1 MRQIII
7 NADDLGADAARN
19 DGIFDAIHAGIVTSV
34 SILANG
40 PASRKSLETLRSLA
54 HNHISL
60 GFHMNLSE
68 GKPLTSNLRLLV
80 GEDGDFLKKTSAR
93 AVLMQPG
100 DPEIEREID
109 QELVSQMEAV
119 LDGGLRITHLDGHQ
133 HVHVFPAVLPVT
145 LKIAQRYKIPW
156 VRIPEEPSPS
166 MRLEDIPIWLSE
178 EAKFFTGMARAA
190 RLKLTGGRIQTPDH
204 FRGLFLKGRFSLPVL
219 FDLLQ
224 KLPPGLTELMVHP
237 GQISEKPFAGPF
249 SAFSTSDRLRELKTL
264 LDPAFL
270 KVLKRSHI
278 NLTSFPVE
286 SC

>member
-7 NADDLGADAARN
+7 NADDLGADASRN
-19 DGIFDAIHAGIVTSV
+19 DGIFDAVRAGIVTSV

-40 PASRKSLETLRSLA
+40 PASKKSLQTLCSLSPTP
-54 HNHISL
+54 ISL
-60 GFHMNLSE
+60 GFHLNLSE
-68 GKPLTSNLRLLV
+68 GKPLTSNLKLLV
-80 GEDGDFLKKTSAR
+80 GEDGNFLKKPSAR

-100 DPEIEREID
+100 DPELEKEID
-109 QELVSQMEAV
+109 HELVSQMEAL
-119 LDGGLRITHLDGHQ
+119 LDSGLRITHLDGHQ

-166 MRLEDIPIWLSE
+166 SRLEDIPPWLTE
-178 EAKFFTGMARAA
+178 EAKFFSKMARAA
-190 RLKLTGGRIQTPDH
+190 RLKLTGDKIQTPDH
-204 FRGLFLKGRFSLPVL
+204 FRGLYLKGRFSLPVL

-224 KLPPGLTELMVHP
+224 GVPPGLTELMVHP
-237 GQISEKPFAGPF
+237 GQISEKPFDGPF
-249 SAFSTSDRLRELKTL
+249 SAFSTADRLEELKTL

-270 KVLKRSHI
+270 EGLRRSHM
-278 NLTSFPVE
+278 NLTSFPVA